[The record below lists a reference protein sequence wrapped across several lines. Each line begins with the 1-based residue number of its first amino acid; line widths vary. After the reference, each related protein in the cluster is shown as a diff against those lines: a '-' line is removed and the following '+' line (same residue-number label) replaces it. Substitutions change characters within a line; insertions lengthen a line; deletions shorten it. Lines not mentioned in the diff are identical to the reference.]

1 MSRYIGVGTY
11 DPEEMK
17 RGTIQTCAIDAARPK
32 AGIYWWRDRLCKETD
47 YVFPTEQIGM
57 DIHFAKHYQCGI
69 ELRTFDGFPLESLRP
84 VLERLVLICAYAQQ
98 VPFRPED
105 IASRSQSWN
114 DVVFKSILYGNE
126 ALVEPF
132 EQMEY
137 FRVLGIPQVVEERQN
152 KDWDTFSQ
160 ELFRAMFK
168 HLNKKGTHILTKMA
182 SAHNIESSIDI
193 LDSFNSTQNVYHHQ
207 TWVEPV

>member
-1 MSRYIGVGTY
+1 
-11 DPEEMK
+11 
-17 RGTIQTCAIDAARPK
+17 
-32 AGIYWWRDRLCKETD
+32 
-47 YVFPTEQIGM
+47 VFPTEQIGM